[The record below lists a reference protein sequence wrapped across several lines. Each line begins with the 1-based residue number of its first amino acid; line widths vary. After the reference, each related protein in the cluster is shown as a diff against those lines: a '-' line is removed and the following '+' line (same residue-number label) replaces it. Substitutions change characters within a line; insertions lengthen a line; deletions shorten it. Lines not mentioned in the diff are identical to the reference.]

1 LPPIDDPNYLNR
13 EQHFADAGIYRISE
27 TQALVQTVDFFTPI
41 VDDPYDFGRIAAA
54 NALSDVY
61 AMGGKPLTALNII
74 CFPLSC
80 QPLSVMEKILRGG
93 YDKIIEAGAVLV
105 GGHSVEDNEPKY
117 GLSVTGIVE
126 VDKLVTGSGARPGD
140 CLVLTKPIGTGII
153 STAVKGDMI
162 SAGEAA
168 VVTEGMA
175 ALSAV
180 PAAEMLKVGPSACT
194 DITGFS
200 LLGHLHEMLVSSGV
214 SAELSFQKVPLYPL
228 VKDMAGM
235 GMIPGGAYRNLD
247 YIKAK
252 LSWQGNPDQ
261 MDDALIILADPQTSG
276 GLLVALPEKSLQDY
290 LNALKEKGTN
300 GHFIGRITEGL
311 PGTIT
316 II

>member
-1 LPPIDDPNYLNR
+1 
-13 EQHFADAGIYRISE
+13 
-27 TQALVQTVDFFTPI
+27 
-41 VDDPYDFGRIAAA
+41 
-54 NALSDVY
+54 
-61 AMGGKPLTALNII
+61 
-74 CFPLSC
+74 
-80 QPLSVMEKILRGG
+80 MEKILRGG
-93 YDKIIEAGAVLV
+93 YDNIIEAGAVLV

-117 GLSVTGIVE
+117 GLSVTGMVD

-153 STAVKGDMI
+153 STAVKGEMI

-180 PAAEMLKVGPSACT
+180 PAAEMIKAGATACT

-200 LLGHLHEMLVSSGV
+200 LLGHLYEMLLSSGV
-214 SAELSFQKVPLYPL
+214 SAELSFQKIPLYPS

-247 YIKAK
+247 YIKAHV
-252 LSWQGNPDQ
+252 SWQGSPDEQ
-261 MDDALIILADPQTSG
+261 DDGLIILADPQTSG
-276 GLLVALPEKSLQDY
+276 GLLVALPEKNLQDY
-290 LNALKEKGTN
+290 LTALEEKGAN
-300 GHFIGRITEGL
+300 GHFIGRIIDGS

-316 II
+316 IV